1 MLLLVVPDEPEELT
15 ENGDGDSGSSQQLKA
30 QLDDSE
36 ASKASQKV
44 DLDLDDAPFL
54 EDEDEDEEDIE
65 DFEEAPL
72 EEEKEEKPKRQ
83 LPAFLRNKL
92 FYMGLLILA
101 LLIIIAVLLFSRSPA
116 PPEQPETETKAE
128 EPAEPQPQTPTPE
141 PEVQEPEDILLRLD
155 PFLVEQLDEDGNIRF
170 LEIRIVLTTQD
181 QQMALQFNQET
192 FTVRN
197 ALYYY
202 LKNKDLTFLTE
213 EKYGDKLKEEL
224 LAVINQYIG
233 VGRFDTIL
241 FEQYLVR

>member
-128 EPAEPQPQTPTPE
+128 EPAEPQTQTPTPE

-213 EKYGDKLKEEL
+213 EKYGDKLKKEL